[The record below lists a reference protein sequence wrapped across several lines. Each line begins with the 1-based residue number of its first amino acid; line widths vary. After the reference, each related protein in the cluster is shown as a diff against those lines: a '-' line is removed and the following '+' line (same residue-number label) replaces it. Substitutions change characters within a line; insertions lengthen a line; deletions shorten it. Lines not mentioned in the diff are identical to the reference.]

1 MREKK
6 SPGKADYGIM
16 AKEFLAGAG
25 GCDNIIS
32 CCNCITRLRLE
43 VKDPSAVDEEKMK
56 ASGAAAVFWP
66 DTNLLHIV
74 LGPQVFDV
82 SREMK
87 ALMKTQKAAL

>member
-1 MREKK
+1 
-6 SPGKADYGIM
+6 
-16 AKEFLAGAG
+16 
-25 GCDNIIS
+25 
-32 CCNCITRLRLE
+32 
-43 VKDPSAVDEEKMK
+43 MK

>member
-1 MREKK
+1 
-6 SPGKADYGIM
+6 M
-16 AKEFLAGAG
+16 AKELLAGAG

-66 DTNLLHIV
+66 DTNMLHIV
-74 LGPQVFDV
+74 LARQVLDV
-82 SREMK
+82 SRKMK
-87 ALMKTQKAAL
+87 EVRTTTKAAL